1 MPNFGFVVFNDESS
15 VTECLKK
22 KPIHLPA
29 NEFRQEHRLNVEE
42 KKNKSQGAGGVGG
55 GSGSGGSSVTQ
66 GNRAFNDNNRGGSQ
80 DGAARRDNDR

>member
-42 KKNKSQGAGGVGG
+42 KKNKSQGSGGLGG
-55 GSGSGGSSVTQ
+55 GGAGASAAQGS
-66 GNRAFNDNNRGGSQ
+66 RAFNDNNRGGSQ